1 MGCELDLA
9 GDGGYQ
15 VCKGNCGRLVRVG
28 VWSTMGKLQV
38 GMKFNLRVAWA
49 AWERL
54 GEMVLV
60 GKKIGAVVKR
70 MGAANLISY

>member
-15 VCKGNCGRLVRVG
+15 IGACWGVVYHGQVTGGDEVQLEGGVG
-28 VWSTMGKLQV
+28 SVGKI
-38 GMKFNLRVAWA
+38 
-49 AWERL
+49 